1 MTTLSFE
8 KALSDL
14 EKIVERMGKGEL
26 SLNESLALFEK
37 GVKLARFLRH
47 ELDKAEK
54 KVEILLKNEKGEVR
68 AEEFSLEEEP
78 ASPSEDEAGSPK
90 KPKDKD
96 DDELPF

>member
-14 EKIVERMGKGEL
+14 EKIVEKMEKGEL

-54 KVEILLKNEKGEVR
+54 KVEILLKNEKGEVK

-78 ASPSEDEAGSPK
+78 EASSEEGTGSPK
-90 KPKDKD
+90 RPKDKD

>member
-8 KALSDL
+8 KALADL
-14 EKIVERMGKGEL
+14 EKIVERMEKGEL

-54 KVEILLKNEKGEVR
+54 KVEILLKDQKGEVR
-68 AEEFSLEEEP
+68 AEEFSLEEEES
-78 ASPSEDEAGSPK
+78 SPGGDKLAPPSKG
-90 KPKDKD
+90 KD
-96 DDELPF
+96 DEDVPF